1 MKYCVHC
8 GNELLDDAVICPK
21 CGCRVPNIRE
31 EKKEESSDTD
41 LLIAITKGFMVLG
54 CILSGFLL
62 IPLLWTIPMT
72 VSLFKKYDN
81 KEKISMKFKILSL
94 IFVSRIAG
102 ILMLVNEIDN

>member
-1 MKYCVHC
+1 MKYFVHF

-62 IPLLWTIPMT
+62 IPLLF
-72 VSLFKKYDN
+72 LH
-81 KEKISMKFKILSL
+81 
-94 IFVSRIAG
+94 
-102 ILMLVNEIDN
+102 

>member
-1 MKYCVHC
+1 MK
-8 GNELLDDAVICPK
+8 
-21 CGCRVPNIRE
+21 E

-72 VSLFKKYDN
+72 VSLFKKYEN
-81 KEKISMKFKILSL
+81 KEKISMKKPYQFSVVISE
-94 IFVSRIAG
+94 
-102 ILMLVNEIDN
+102 NQ